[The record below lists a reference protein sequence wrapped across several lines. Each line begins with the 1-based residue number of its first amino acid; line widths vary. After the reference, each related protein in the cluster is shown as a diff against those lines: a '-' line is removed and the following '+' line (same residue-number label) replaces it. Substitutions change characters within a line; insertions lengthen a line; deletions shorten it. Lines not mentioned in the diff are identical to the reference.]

1 MADFTFT
8 IILDTRINLNA
19 RSIVIRQF
27 QKNVKTDDGQTARR
41 GTRLF
46 GILSDAIAPIIKD
59 RAKDIKDEIHHLMR
73 LPKSGRIYSRK
84 IGLHQ
89 ASAPGEA
96 PAIEEGT
103 LFDSVQVVSQTK
115 LKSSVVAD
123 TPYTFA
129 LEFGKRFKK
138 GRVLLPRPFMRPAV
152 FEVARQTPGIIGR
165 RREGAR

>member
-8 IILDTRINLNA
+8 INLNT
-19 RSIVIRQF
+19 RSIGIRRF
-27 QKNVKTDDGQTARR
+27 QKDVKTAQGESVRR

-59 RAKDIKDEIHHLMR
+59 TARDIKDEIHYLMQ
-73 LPKSGRIYSRK
+73 LPKTGRIYSRK

-103 LFDSVQVVSQTK
+103 LFDSVQVVTETK

-152 FEVARQTPGIIGR
+152 FEVTRQTPGIIGR
-165 RREGAR
+165 RRGGAR